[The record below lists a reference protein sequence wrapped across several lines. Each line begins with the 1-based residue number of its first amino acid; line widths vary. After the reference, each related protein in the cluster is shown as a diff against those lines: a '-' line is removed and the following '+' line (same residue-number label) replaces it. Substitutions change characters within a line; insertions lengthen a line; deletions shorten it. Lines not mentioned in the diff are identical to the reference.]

1 MNILDEIVNEFKN
14 DEDIKAIALGGSS
27 ASGYDDE
34 ISDYDLYFYVKNSI
48 NPEKRFKI
56 AEKFAEKYEI
66 DNNFFENGDEWI
78 LKDSGK
84 GIDLAPLSGIQ
95 HALFIILKIPKS
107 YMMRTAGT
115 KICKTGLTVNI
126 PNSLQKILSRKI
138 FRFYTAKW
146 RRLLRIKFCLP

>member
-1 MNILDEIVNEFKN
+1 MNIIEQIIKEFKN
-14 DEDIKAIALGGSS
+14 DKDIKAIALGGSS

-34 ISDYDLYFYVKNSI
+34 NSDYDLYFYVKNPLNI
-48 NPEKRFKI
+48 EKRREI
-56 AEKFAEKYEI
+56 AQKFAEKYEI
-66 DNNFFENGDEWI
+66 GLRNKSTGF
-78 LKDSGK
+78 GK
-84 GIDLAPLSGIQ
+84 ILAPLSGIQ

-115 KICKTGLTVNI
+115 KICKTELTVNI

-146 RRLLRIKFCLP
+146 RRLLRIKFFLP